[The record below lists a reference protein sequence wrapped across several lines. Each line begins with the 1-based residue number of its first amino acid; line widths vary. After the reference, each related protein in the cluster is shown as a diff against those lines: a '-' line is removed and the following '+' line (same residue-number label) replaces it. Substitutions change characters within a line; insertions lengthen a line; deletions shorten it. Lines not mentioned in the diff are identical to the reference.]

1 MDKQLHL
8 QMEQLRNKMVET
20 ALLKQNLLHRD
31 VITLSQSLD
40 KIIIQVQEAHRALS
54 RAN

>member
-1 MDKQLHL
+1 MDKQLL
-8 QMEQLRNKMVET
+8 MQMEQLRDKMIET

-31 VITLSQSLD
+31 VITLSQTLD
-40 KIIIQVQEAHRALS
+40 EIIMQVQEERRALS